1 MGDIY
6 SLSIM
11 FLDLY
16 FMMSLS
22 FIQHILLG
30 RNYSGVV
37 TTLFA
42 LDLRG
47 HKSSQEETLIG
58 ENMKREKNCSI
69 IQ

>member
-37 TTLFA
+37 TALFA

-47 HKSSQEETLIG
+47 HKSSQEETPIW